1 MSKRLMKLARALQQ
15 KKHRVD
21 ENAFLVE
28 GEKSALELMQSGK
41 FNIRALLFSEKFY
54 KKYADLCDKIA
65 DKSLISENDL
75 SATGSFENN
84 SDVIA
89 IAEIPEKKTDFKGK
103 NALSELVLVLD
114 QIKDPGNLGTII
126 RLADWYALTQIICSL
141 DCVDF
146 FNPKTIAASMGSFLR
161 VEAIYAD
168 LTTVLP
174 EKKHSYGAFLGGKNI
189 HTLSPE
195 KNAFIVIGNESNG
208 IRPETAKLIRH
219 KITIPKFG
227 GAESLNAAMA
237 TGIILDNF
245 KRQISLKNGS
255 E

>member
-1 MSKRLMKLARALQQ
+1 MKLARALQQ
-15 KKHRVD
+15 KKHRLE

-28 GEKSALELMQSGK
+28 GEKSVLELMQAGK

-54 KKYADLCDKIA
+54 QKNSELCHKIA
-65 DKSLISENDL
+65 DKSLISESEL

-89 IAEIPEKKTDFKGK
+89 IAEIPEKTTNFSDNFHF
-103 NALSELVLVLD
+103 SELVLVLD
-114 QIKDPGNLGTII
+114 QIKDPGNFGTII
-126 RLADWYALTQIICSL
+126 RLADWYALTQIVCSP

-168 LTTVLP
+168 LASVLP
-174 EKKHSYGAFLGGKNI
+174 QKKHSYGAFLGGKNI
-189 HTLSPE
+189 HTLAPE

-237 TGIILDNF
+237 TAVILDNF
-245 KRQISLKNGS
+245 KRQINLHNGS